1 MPNTDKS
8 KANIQKK
15 RLGRGLGSLLS
26 TDVNDFGEEDTQNKQ
41 VTKEKSPDKEIKKQ
55 EKTQTQSQQAPV
67 PEPQTNQDPSGR
79 IWNLPIEKVIP
90 NQTQPR
96 KDFEKEPL
104 EELSQSIKEQG
115 VLQPITVRKVKDKYE
130 IIAGERRWRA
140 CQMAGLHGIPAVIK
154 DVDDQRSMELALI
167 ENLQREDLNPVE
179 EAMGY
184 QFLIDEYT
192 LSQQDLAKKVGR
204 SRSSITNALR
214 ILVLP
219 RDVKQMIR
227 QGLLSLG
234 HAKVLLG
241 LEDHKLQV
249 KLGRKCVQKRLSVRA
264 LEQEV
269 KRIQNP
275 SVSAPSELSVRE
287 KMAHKLSDELQKVM
301 GTKVKMKYK
310 KGKGQVQIS
319 FYNDEELSSIC
330 ERIKDAWLDH

>member
-1 MPNTDKS
+1 MPSTDKA
-8 KANIQKK
+8 KVNNQKK

-26 TDVNDFGEEDTQNKQ
+26 TDINDFGDKSQTDSEPVK
-41 VTKEKSPDKEIKKQ
+41 KEAKTEPKIEKTEAKKEI
-55 EKTQTQSQQAPV
+55 TSPV
-67 PEPQTNQDPSGR
+67 PEAKESKDQTGR
-79 IWNLPIEKVIP
+79 IWNLPIEKVVP

-104 EELSQSIKEQG
+104 QELAQSIKEQG
-115 VLQPITVRKVKDKYE
+115 VLQPITVRKLKDKYE

-140 CQMAGLHGIPAVIK
+140 SQIVGLHGIPAIIK

-167 ENLQREDLNPVE
+167 ENLQREDLNAVE

-184 QFLIDEYT
+184 QFLVDEYN
-192 LSQQDLAKKVGR
+192 LSQQDLAKKVGK
-204 SRSSITNALR
+204 SRSSITNSLR

-241 LEDHKLQV
+241 LEDSQKQV
-249 KLGRKCVQKRLSVRA
+249 KLARKCVQKKLSVRA
-264 LEQEV
+264 LENEIKKKDNFGEGAV
-269 KRIQNP
+269 AER
-275 SVSAPSELSVRE
+275 SERE
-287 KMAHKLSDELQKVM
+287 KMAFQLSDELQKLI

-310 KGKGQVQIS
+310 KGKGQIQIS
-319 FYNDEELSSIC
+319 FYSDSELNTIT